1 MAVTS
6 PSARIKMVDFLP
18 FEGLRPNLKA
28 GEHIGDRISPP
39 YDVIGPD
46 YLKELQSKPH
56 NITRLTLNPDADKR
70 YTTSSRGTSRP
81 STSTSRPSTT
91 TASSASAGGSS
102 GS

>member
-1 MAVTS
+1 
-6 PSARIKMVDFLP
+6 MVDFLP

-56 NITRLTLNPDADKR
+56 NITRLTLNPDGTVSGRRTSVSRMWNDKMYLFPIPQTER
-70 YTTSSRGTSRP
+70 MKNGNLSQNPGWD
-81 STSTSRPSTT
+81 
-91 TASSASAGGSS
+91 
-102 GS
+102 